1 MIYRN
6 TSATNYSNSNFTSLD
21 ISESVHNYSLRG
33 VQIIDNTV
41 NSIYLREKVY
51 WIMLFPPQLFN
62 FFVLLD
68 VKSWVSEKMLIE
80 AQTKDRYG
88 RTVGVVFLDNQNVNN
103 ELVRQSMAWVYK
115 KYIDNET
122 LYELEAQAK
131 T

>member
-1 MIYRN
+1 
-6 TSATNYSNSNFTSLD
+6 
-21 ISESVHNYSLRG
+21 
-33 VQIIDNTV
+33 
-41 NSIYLREKVY
+41 
-51 WIMLFPPQLFN
+51 
-62 FFVLLD
+62 
-68 VKSWVSEKMLIE
+68 MLIE